1 MKTIYICIVLCIIST
16 IELSAYRAPDSCLK
30 RMYYAD
36 GSEYEPN
43 PDSVRIDSCIGSATF
58 GSLYAKKTFD
68 IMFNNYK
75 LMYYG
80 KDTVLNTYYYKTW
93 NDILPQF
100 AAIKSIFAQIDSLF
114 GPYTMI
120 KIMPRAYSDTVESS
134 DIAKSYLLEFD
145 NYVPIDA
152 VIALL
157 ANMPDIHTYRYMDR
171 HFKELTMS
179 LTNDRGLKPGTP
191 IKEVYANHT
200 DFYNPLFNKN
210 SFAWHIYSLSLPM
223 AWEITKGKNS
233 VLLGAGDE
241 FVTPSS
247 HPELT
252 ENWTRTTNRGDGT
265 GTTLAIRSGH
275 GMTTLSMSIASGDN
289 DQNLSASGT
298 GLGTGMIGSCYKC
311 KGYAIPMSGYDQ
323 YDLDNSSNSVFRH
336 FDILNLSY
344 GSRNTN
350 EETLM
355 ENTINKGVFVVSTSA
370 NDRNRGIWRTTVT
383 QNGLS
388 DTYCSYSLHT
398 YYPAAVFPAAHV
410 FTDPLDAT
418 KDYRVLCVGGLQS
431 SNGMSF
437 GPKVSGETNPQT
449 MRTPC
454 TDFKF
459 FTPLGESTND
469 GTVNLADL
477 YGSEGPEQFV
487 PTWNFSPGKNKF
499 SINTNPATRQ
509 TEKEQAFMDVVA
521 PAVRLLAAQQ
531 GGSEILNVNT
541 DGTSF
546 AAPTVMGIIGLMYAV
561 HDKAG
566 IPYNGTNGPDI
577 HRRVYDLVTFTTDKI
592 EDFDNIPTQ
601 HYRINNACSTRY
613 VYANVNFDQ
622 SPIQFDYIVQT
633 NDVLQRSWAQRMG
646 FGKVNAYRAVA
657 HTIDN
662 KANYSY
668 SSSLSL
674 PFTTGAGK
682 INEDNKL
689 LMHMGAWKNS
699 TQKVLEVGGVVFSGE
714 PVWKNNN
721 GKTEINGTN
730 TVLTVPSNC
739 ILAQDGIATTQNA
752 SGNNKIVTA
761 ARANNNESHGLI
773 LSTGYLENITL
784 EGLIKTGDLLIT
796 SSENGGT
803 GILCK
808 NHAPTES
815 KTDEAL
821 LAKNMCEVYGKVS
834 LKNNGYFIVDNDAIC
849 RVQPGGI
856 LSMEGNKDIEIRA
869 GAFLDLQP
877 SSTIIS
883 ADASRKIIVKNGGT
897 LRVRSNTYAS
907 ADIECAVLVEDGG
920 TLLLEEDAFLR
931 INRFIVDIGGTVECK
946 PGSRLAIQSTYP
958 NGKNECN
965 GKLIANGTAAKRIRI
980 TSKTTNPCDANPNR
994 NNIFMVGNPAQS
1006 TKSQL
1011 TLSYV
1016 DIDHVKISANNIRM
1030 TGPIQDCNFMT
1041 NRCVALQDISWGVS
1055 PFRLGIQYS
1064 MPSVLTDDERKV
1076 DILHSSFTSPQ
1087 SMCCPTCTPQT
1098 PLSAN
1103 LFTLLDLNL
1112 GGVKVVNASTANFSA
1127 CSLKNVYFGIVTQ
1140 NCGVVSVN
1148 GNSFET
1154 VQTSYYDVSSR
1165 PTLCSNTFSDTPY
1178 PTVFGGSLGARI
1190 MNGNSF
1196 LNTDVTVVSDATPLV
1211 FMRGNDFTNFRRGV
1225 DVRNGIANLAHRP
1238 LNVMFSNISEI
1249 LGRNRFTVANPGIIP
1264 YPNKFVTN
1272 ADFPNFCDIWIENN
1286 ASDLWLNCG
1295 YNAMAEYTAYHINGN
1310 AAPVPPRTLRNGD
1323 FNDYRSPALIPS
1335 ALRLHP
1341 NFVMPAITTHL
1352 SHQIAEHCALV
1363 TSAVCPTCAPLAD
1376 VPGGSASPGIRRADN
1391 GTVTNSKEG
1400 SHQES
1405 LLSEQ
1410 TSESVHTISEAMVAL
1425 YEKNP
1430 TLSGGDLLTALLALN
1445 RDNAA
1450 VARSTAYMLTAL
1462 RYENHGN
1469 APMALGL
1476 YRTVA
1481 ANPATSSDS
1490 MVVSWHIHRLALEL
1504 DMKELLPEPQYSE
1517 EKYWQKVAKDIIRS
1531 RRGSYNN
1538 AVPTPSLLTGINNL
1552 VSDDFT
1558 HIDPSMPHPFNGE
1571 TLIPFTL
1578 AHECHI
1584 TLSIID
1590 SKGMPLFDLYKGI
1603 KEKGKHSIKFD
1614 GSALPS
1620 GLYHCRLECND
1631 KQWIIPLLI
1640 VH

>member
-1 MKTIYICIVLCIIST
+1 
-16 IELSAYRAPDSCLK
+16 
-30 RMYYAD
+30 
-36 GSEYEPN
+36 
-43 PDSVRIDSCIGSATF
+43 
-58 GSLYAKKTFD
+58 
-68 IMFNNYK
+68 MFNDKGLVPGIGK
-75 LMYYG
+75 LELNLF
-80 KDTVLNTYYYKTW
+80 TVGG
-93 NDILPQF
+93 NDFSPNVHKLGF
-100 AAIKSIFAQIDSLF
+100 LWSI
-114 GPYTMI
+114 Y
-120 KIMPRAYSDTVESS
+120 
-134 DIAKSYLLEFD
+134 
-145 NYVPIDA
+145 A
-152 VIALL
+152 VKA
-157 ANMPDIHTYRYMDR
+157 
-171 HFKELTMS
+171 
-179 LTNDRGLKPGTP
+179 
-191 IKEVYANHT
+191 
-200 DFYNPLFNKN
+200 PL
-210 SFAWHIYSLSLPM
+210 
-223 AWEITKGKNS
+223 AWEITKGKYAITININEPTW
-233 VLLGAGDE
+233 GDSPFTQITDVDLNITDLVKTTSYDQTKNFKYITYPNLFDGE
-241 FVTPSS
+241 GVTLNPR
-247 HPELT
+247 PRIDDKGEKGE
-252 ENWTRTTNRGDGT
+252 EN
-265 GTTLAIRSGH
+265 H
-275 GMTTLSMSIASGDN
+275 GIMVASIAF
-289 DQNLSASGT
+289 A
-298 GLGTGMIGSCYKC
+298 
-311 KGYAIPMSGYDQ
+311 KGN
-323 YDLDNSSNSVFRH
+323 NSSGQSGNLIGLCPECSGIATDGQYKLDIVDVDMQINNSKTPPHIVNMSWRTAGQSNFIEYNINSGITYICAADNGYSGVIREVVDPYNSGQTVDFFYPEARYPGSSVWARNNNIADDFRV
-336 FDILNLSY
+336 ISV
-344 GSRNTN
+344 GSIGN
-350 EETLM
+350 
-355 ENTINKGVFVVSTSA
+355 G
-370 NDRNRGIWRTTVT
+370 GIWR
-383 QNGLS
+383 NGNCDIIPENGGGS
-388 DTYCSYSLHT
+388 DMYVDNSNRGFDFASSVLGQRYDGPYNCSI
-398 YYPAAVFPAAHV
+398 
-410 FTDPLDAT
+410 
-418 KDYRVLCVGGLQS
+418 
-431 SNGMSF
+431 
-437 GPKVSGETNPQT
+437 
-449 MRTPC
+449 
-454 TDFKF
+454 
-459 FTPLGESTND
+459 
-469 GTVNLADL
+469 GT
-477 YGSEGPEQFV
+477 
-487 PTWNFSPGKNKF
+487 NKF
-499 SINTNPATRQ
+499 SVNSNRSQ
-509 TEKEQAFMDVVA
+509 RGKEKSDAYMDIVA
-521 PAVRLLAAQQ
+521 PGDWIFSSMCSYPDISSTTLYGR
-531 GGSEILNVNT
+531 
-541 DGTSF
+541 GTSF
-546 AAPTVMGIIGLMYAV
+546 AAPVVSGIVGLMQSV
-561 HDKAG
+561 HDHFGLTGKHVHQMA
-566 IPYNGTNGPDI
+566 YDI
-577 HRRVYDLVTFTTDKI
+577 LTFTANKITDNN
-592 EDFDNIPTQ
+592 NIPATIVDGKRYASHNLQ
-601 HYRINNACSTRY
+601 IDRSTNPPTINLL
-613 VYANVNFDQ
+613 
-622 SPIQFDYIVQT
+622 SPIQFDYIIQA

-646 FGKVNAYRAVA
+646 FGLVDAYRAVA

-674 PFTTGAGK
+674 PFTTGSGK

-699 TQKVLEVGGVVFSGE
+699 TQKVLEAGGVVFSGE

-761 ARANNNESHGLI
+761 ARANNNESHGII

-784 EGLIKTGDLLIT
+784 EGRIKTCDLLIT

-803 GILCK
+803 GIVCK

-821 LAKNMCEVYGKVS
+821 LAKNLCEVYGKVS

-1076 DILHSSFTSPQ
+1076 EILHSSFTSPQ

-1098 PLSAN
+1098 PLAAN

-1310 AAPVPPRTLRNGD
+1310 AAPIPPRTLRNGD

-1410 TSESVHTISEAMVAL
+1410 SSESVHTISEAMVAL

-1538 AVPTPSLLTGINNL
+1538 AMPTPSLLTGINNL
-1552 VSDDFT
+1552 VSDNFT
-1558 HIDPSMPHPFNGE
+1558 HIDPSMPHPFSGE